1 MPLQSHESGKKTC
14 CDWTSHDLC
23 QKKSGNLKAY
33 GSDGESAL
41 IRALDLEFPFAF
53 GFLCLPHIVRN
64 IEHKIKS
71 DLHLSDSFYRTVAK
85 DFLLIN
91 SKRDWST
98 VTAVLILT

>member
-1 MPLQSHESGKKTC
+1 MPAQSYGTH
-14 CDWTSHDLC
+14 
-23 QKKSGNLKAY
+23 LKR
-33 GSDGESAL
+33 
-41 IRALDLEFPFAF
+41 IRALDLELPFAF

-91 SKRDWST
+91 SKRDWT
-98 VTAVLILT
+98 GLVLIVYVAPDRQHAFFPAP